1 MASLTMPGFIEPLD
15 FVSHAGRTEY
25 VNKGGDA
32 GRVRTAI
39 NVPPAGSGRDTLYAL
54 LIAIHALD

>member
-1 MASLTMPGFIEPLD
+1 MASLTLPGFIEPLD

-32 GRVRTAI
+32 GCHNARSTWRQYL
-39 NVPPAGSGRDTLYAL
+39 SRC
-54 LIAIHALD
+54 